1 LRHHQIS
8 LAKANKKRYN
18 HPAIGV
24 LGPSSA
30 AQAAEN
36 IWSLKTSKFSRRSAT
51 IKSALAVNQRVKS
64 AIATAPKIERDS
76 RSKKREK
83 RSSTARSPSG
93 RMAICR
99 LFAINPAKG
108 GGGGQKFTRK
118 STFFSRILA
127 DACPMFQGPVIGA
140 KLQVALPH
148 PYD

>member
-1 LRHHQIS
+1 MSHQI
-8 LAKANKKRYN
+8 
-18 HPAIGV
+18 
-24 LGPSSA
+24 A
-30 AQAAEN
+30 A
-36 IWSLKTSKFSRRSAT
+36 

-64 AIATAPKIERDS
+64 AIGTAKKIERDS

>member
-64 AIATAPKIERDS
+64 AIGTAKKIERDS

-83 RSSTARSPSG
+83 RPSTVRSPSG
-93 RMAICR
+93 RMAVCL
-99 LFAINPAKG
+99 LFATKPHEGGWGWAK
-108 GGGGQKFTRK
+108 
-118 STFFSRILA
+118 
-127 DACPMFQGPVIGA
+127 D
-140 KLQVALPH
+140 
-148 PYD
+148 Y